1 MNFRVHN
8 RDGPAR
14 IGQLTI
20 DEKNVV
26 TPNILFLHTSRCKA
40 PEFSDILL
48 TNRTRKTKILTIR
61 IGDSIFSTGE
71 KKEKKE
77 VSLNDYLIYP
87 KDVTK
92 ELHLSALIKN
102 KNTECFLIPAKKE
115 LIPETVKNNDANLFY
130 RRERDSIVFPTIT
143 LC

>member
-20 DEKNVV
+20 DEKIVV
-26 TPNILFLHTSRCKA
+26 TPNILFLHTSRCKS

-48 TNRTRKTKILTIR
+48 TNGTRKTKILTIR
-61 IGDSIFSTGE
+61 IGDSIFSAGE

-77 VSLNDYLIYP
+77 VLLNDYLIYP
-87 KDVTK
+87 KDAAK
-92 ELHLSALIKN
+92 ELHLSVLTKN
-102 KNTECFLIPAKKE
+102 KTLTASLSLRKK
-115 LIPETVKNNDANLFY
+115 NLY
-130 RRERDSIVFPTIT
+130 QR
-143 LC
+143 L